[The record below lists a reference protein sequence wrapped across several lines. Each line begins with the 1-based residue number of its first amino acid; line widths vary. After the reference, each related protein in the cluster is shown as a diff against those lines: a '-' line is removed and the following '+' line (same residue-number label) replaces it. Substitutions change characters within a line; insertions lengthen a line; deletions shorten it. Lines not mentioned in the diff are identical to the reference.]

1 MLHENSVRRQSARIL
16 TYKKYNQSM
25 YFVLSEFCTD
35 IVFELSNGAKMSKT
49 VMDVNLPIY
58 NEQMVELI
66 FIDDTL
72 IAFEDKKEQ
81 EFYYLSNNPGSALG
95 GIQISWMHVIV
106 LTILLYYAVTT
117 LLPNYAD
124 FAALALILPL
134 AYRVYRAIQ
143 DNYFEKK
150 LDKLIVS

>member
-16 TYKKYNQSM
+16 TYNKYNQSM

-35 IVFELSNGAKMSKT
+35 IVFELSDGTTISKT
-49 VMDVNLPIY
+49 VVDVNLPIY
-58 NEQMVELI
+58 AEQLVELI
-66 FIDDTL
+66 FIDDIL
-72 IAFEDKKEQ
+72 IAFEDKQLQ

-95 GIQISWMHVIV
+95 GLQISWMHIIL
-106 LTILLYYAVTT
+106 LTILLYYAVTI

-124 FAALALILPL
+124 FAALALLLPL

-143 DNYFEKK
+143 DNYVEKK
-150 LDKLIVS
+150 LDKLILS

>member
-16 TYKKYNQSM
+16 TYNKYNQSM

-35 IVFELSNGAKMSKT
+35 IVFELSDGTKMSKT
-49 VMDVNLPIY
+49 IVDVNLPIY
-58 NEQMVELI
+58 AEQLVELI

-72 IAFEDKKEQ
+72 IAFEDKQEQ
-81 EFYYLSNNPGSALG
+81 EFYYLSNNPGSTLG
-95 GIQISWMHVIV
+95 GLQISWMHIIV
-106 LTILLYYAVTT
+106 LTILLYYSVSI

-124 FAALALILPL
+124 FAALALLLPL
-134 AYRVYRAIQ
+134 AYRVYRAIL

-150 LDKLIVS
+150 LDKLIIS